1 MTVGKR
7 ENEKKRLAKREEK
20 LKRKENRKTN
30 KSSIDDMIA
39 YVDEYGMISST
50 PPEENVKKKEI
61 NLEEIMIA
69 TPKKEDEEPV
79 ILRGRVEFFNE
90 SRGFGFIKDL
100 SGVEKY
106 FFHVNNVVTEIKE
119 GNVVTF
125 DLERGIKGMN
135 AVNICLETHDSFDG
149 KSELCHIAL
158 KESITHPRNTEDGD
172 NSLHPGREYRTLR
185 CFDSIRLGYYKDDS
199 GCRQHYDLD
208 NGGHTERDDF
218 SIDEETG
225 THTFKRSEKDDKS
238 SCQYKDEYGKHGG
251 TFVLDI
257 FNLYLLVIEKTFFQ
271 AFLIFGILYQFLAD
285 FHGE

>member
-30 KSSIDDMIA
+30 KSSIDDMID

-135 AVNICLETHDSFDG
+135 AVNICLE
-149 KSELCHIAL
+149 K
-158 KESITHPRNTEDGD
+158 K
-172 NSLHPGREYRTLR
+172 
-185 CFDSIRLGYYKDDS
+185 
-199 GCRQHYDLD
+199 
-208 NGGHTERDDF
+208 
-218 SIDEETG
+218 
-225 THTFKRSEKDDKS
+225 
-238 SCQYKDEYGKHGG
+238 
-251 TFVLDI
+251 
-257 FNLYLLVIEKTFFQ
+257 
-271 AFLIFGILYQFLAD
+271 
-285 FHGE
+285 